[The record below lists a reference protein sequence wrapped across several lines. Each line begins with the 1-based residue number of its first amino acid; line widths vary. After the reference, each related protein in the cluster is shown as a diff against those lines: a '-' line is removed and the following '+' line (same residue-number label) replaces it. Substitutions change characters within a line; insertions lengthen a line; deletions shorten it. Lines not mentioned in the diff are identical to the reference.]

1 MNNATEQQQEQ
12 QQHKTTQQ
20 TIHARTAG
28 AQAKKIVITFWL
40 ATDSRKNDKWDKE
53 QMEIAIY

>member
-1 MNNATEQQQEQ
+1 MNNASEQQQEQ
-12 QQHKTTQQ
+12 QQQTTQQ

-40 ATDSRKNDKWDKE
+40 ARDSRKNDKWDKE